1 MQKIKEGFGKK
12 MKLKK
17 TAAVA
22 VAALLAIGLTACGG
36 GDGDSG
42 GASGGEVKVNFTID
56 GDKATVRWEK
66 CDGASGYS
74 IEKAPSRYGHYEY
87 LDYVGGD
94 SAAEYVT
101 DDVDSYYRITAFKTN
116 GESEI
121 IGTYSFETELFGN
134 NTFVYAPTDDAEKI
148 QEDLDSFYNKTD
160 GKKEGA
166 DGRARGEFSEERFA
180 ALFKAGE
187 YGLDVDMGYYTSLS
201 GLGTSPDDVTI
212 SKISA
217 DAEISLCNFWRTA
230 ENLAVDGNMLWSVSQ
245 ATSLRRVHV
254 KGDLS
259 LSGSGSTSGGFLADT
274 KADGNVNSGS
284 QQQWFSR
291 NSSFGGWTGGVW
303 NMAFVGVNGEGLP
316 QNSWTGVEGV
326 GCNLTNANITLS
338 NLVWEVSAKE
348 NLVAPSFSITDN
360 VIAINDGNP
369 AGSVGS
375 YTLNLYNDSGVSV
388 GGVMVTN
395 GTKIDTSKIKPNGT
409 YTGKL
414 VANAANAHYVTAPEA
429 TSQNASVVVNNEH
442 VTYDMDSSGEAGAL
456 KETGVWTYW
465 TENWVSFKGT
475 VTDDVANL
483 TFSNN
488 SGNWYDT
495 QLFYKIPGKNAG
507 ATYKVTLH
515 INNVPKA
522 GRITVNDVVKNLTAG
537 DNAIELNITETS
549 GATVKLVFGV
559 VNESNKQDIQ
569 AATNLEV
576 YLETN

>member
-36 GDGDSG
+36 GDGASG
-42 GASGGEVKVNFTID
+42 GDVGGEVKVNFTID

-101 DDVDSYYRITAFKTN
+101 DDVDSYYRITAFKAN

-166 DGRARGEFSEERFA
+166 EGRARGEFSEERFA

-212 SKISA
+212 SKINA
-217 DAEISLCNFWRTA
+217 DAEISLCNFWRTV

-274 KADGNVNSGS
+274 KVDGNVNSGS

-360 VIAINDGNP
+360 VITINDGNP

>member
-101 DDVDSYYRITAFKTN
+101 DDVDSYYRITAFKAN

-166 DGRARGEFSEERFA
+166 EGRARGEFSEERFA

-212 SKISA
+212 SKINA
-217 DAEISLCNFWRTA
+217 DAEISLCNFWRTV

-274 KADGNVNSGS
+274 KVDGNVNSGS

-360 VIAINDGNP
+360 VITINDGNP

>member
-42 GASGGEVKVNFTID
+42 GEVKGNFTID

-66 CDGASGYS
+66 CDGASGNS

-101 DDVDSYYRITAFKTN
+101 DDVDSYYRITAFKAN

-217 DAEISLCNFWRTA
+217 DAEISLCNFWRTV

-274 KADGNVNSGS
+274 KVDGNVNSGS
-284 QQQWFSR
+284 QQQWLSR
-291 NSSFGGWTGGVW
+291 NSAFGGWTGGVW

-456 KETGVWTYW
+456 KETGVGTYW

-475 VTDDVANL
+475 VTDDVANI